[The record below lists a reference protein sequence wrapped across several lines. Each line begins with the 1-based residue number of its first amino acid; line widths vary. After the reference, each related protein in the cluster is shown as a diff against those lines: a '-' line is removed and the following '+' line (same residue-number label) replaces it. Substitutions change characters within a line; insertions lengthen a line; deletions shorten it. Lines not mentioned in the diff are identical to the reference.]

1 MVKFVK
7 NKEGVELKRGNI
19 PQYNTHIPQHFGKY
33 QNSWNNIN
41 NYKTTF
47 YTNAMKITNVLARI

>member
-19 PQYNTHIPQHFGKY
+19 PQCNTHIPQ
-33 QNSWNNIN
+33 QS
-41 NYKTTF
+41 TTF
-47 YTNAMKITNVLARI
+47 WETPK